1 MGARNVSAAF
11 AMWAHLDHAPFR
23 VLVGMALM
31 SLDQASAEGRPARV
45 YFGGEDALVELLGR
59 SRSAAYRALGTLRKE
74 GAVEVV
80 DVGRKGHRAVYKLA
94 LDPLDRS
101 HSVALSA
108 TSKGRGERDGKG
120 RAQRDQRVAVNGT
133 PRSTEEET
141 GKSRPGETSPP
152 AVVSPAP
159 DAPVDNPVSSSVLL
173 GVPLTATPL
182 VPLTLRD
189 PFPSRSPRPFDVA
202 LSATLGDEYQRVEGE
217 LVFCVPFRPTST
229 TSTAP
234 SFRDLPSAPC
244 TPLTATV

>member
-1 MGARNVSAAF
+1 MSAAF

-74 GAVEVV
+74 GAVEVM

-120 RAQRDQRVAVNGT
+120 RTQRDQRVAVNGT
-133 PRSTEEET
+133 PRSTEEGT
-141 GKSRPGETSPP
+141 GKSRPGDTSPP
-152 AVVSPAP
+152 AVVSPALVG
-159 DAPVDNPVSSSVLL
+159 PVDNPEFDEMTVEQANRVLIDRHGL
-173 GVPLTATPL
+173 EQALRLLDQHGASHPHCENPAGHLLAGTP
-182 VPLTLRD
+182 TLR
-189 PFPSRSPRPFDVA
+189 VI
-202 LSATLGDEYQRVEGE
+202 EGG
-217 LVFCVPFRPTST
+217 
-229 TSTAP
+229 A
-234 SFRDLPSAPC
+234 A
-244 TPLTATV
+244 